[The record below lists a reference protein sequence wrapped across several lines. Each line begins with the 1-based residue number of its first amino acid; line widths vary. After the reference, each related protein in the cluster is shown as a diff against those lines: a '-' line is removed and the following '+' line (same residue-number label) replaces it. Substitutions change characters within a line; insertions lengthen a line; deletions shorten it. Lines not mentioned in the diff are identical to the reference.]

1 LHKLEDTVVESLWAG
16 LGVVAENG
24 IRISGEEIDGRRGW
38 LVAVL
43 VEGIR
48 NDNKERGTLLSP
60 SAGASTAES

>member
-38 LVAVL
+38 LVGE
-43 VEGIR
+43 EGGGR
-48 NDNKERGTLLSP
+48 RVWK
-60 SAGASTAES
+60 